1 MVAHGGVLSSR
12 LAASLT
18 GASGLALGAPGW
30 FGRLRQGL
38 AHLAVA
44 SPIPIYEYTLI
55 CGLPDPLFLPLG

>member
-55 CGLPDPLFLPLG
+55 